1 MVFRT
6 FLNLSRGTRSSSTYI
21 GRNAKKS
28 IKDKFCGTKT
38 NGNNTGSNNNNGNH
52 NTTAGSG
59 SNGEYT
65 HPFFNPS
72 YQKPNELSLL
82 DNVTNNSNGNTNN
95 NSNNFTK
102 PHPSSAAIQNYI
114 IFDSYNPQNNTN
126 NNTNNSTL
134 ENIDNNLDNKDDQ
147 IIFKMTNF
155 KPNKNGQLN
164 ISIESITSNK
174 TTLNIRRLNSNSKK
188 TLILNNNFQF
198 NLNLLR
204 TFSTNIKE
212 NTNDKEL
219 LGNFEKLTINEE
231 STDNQNKIELIEDGQ
246 LTQQQNEFIDTIND
260 VTKIEEIETVQ
271 QREQHQIAELDDS
284 LNLIKDSNEFT
295 EQKIINT
302 SSHLEKTPELIN
314 SNTKDSIP
322 SMDESLSNP
331 DIELSENVESFL
343 TQQEF
348 LINNLLKINKHNEVL
363 SLFLRIRGKNIIPNL
378 SIYNSTLKS
387 IPLRSI
393 VDETIENKLTHL
405 LNVYSDML
413 SNNIKPNNETYN
425 LIINPLLSG
434 SLESYI
440 FSNFKDGYDFL
451 KIAMELFLITNNTAA
466 ATNTKFYQFNDEL
479 YLNLI
484 KCLNNYQAMDF
495 IHPVAYYNI
504 IKNLK
509 FKDESIKL
517 NILIELI
524 NFSKYFKDLSII
536 EFLYNDLKNF
546 NPKLLES
553 NQYNIYSSLIESFN
567 FSNNVSKST
576 KMLNDLL
583 SSNSNISKENIS
595 LLLSSYLKGLTF
607 INLNDAY
614 LSLMKFNS
622 IESLPD
628 VNLDCLLIMLKRSI
642 ELNDSNLIL
651 KLWNFILINSKFD
664 NEFNNLKFSDY
675 NRDYGYI
682 SNTFNL
688 LFEYLLKLNNNDLI
702 LKFTREL
709 IIKDSLTISINNLLP
724 LINYLSNF
732 KNENSNN
739 LLMKLINNQGLK
751 YKKSNN
757 VRLNEFLSL
766 IVNSLSNEFISN
778 NLFNSNFF
786 KSCCEDYRL
795 IDDNIFGLLKVFEIK
810 NSQNINSNEDLLKL
824 NYYSEVLKFEFEDLS
839 NYYVNLPKELE
850 NFKTSLINNISK
862 V

>member
-188 TLILNNNFQF
+188 TLILNNNNQF

-219 LGNFEKLTINEE
+219 LGNFEKLTINED

-246 LTQQQNEFIDTIND
+246 LQQQNEFIDTING

-484 KCLNNYQAMDF
+484 KCLNNYQAMYF

-524 NFSKYFKDLSII
+524 NFSKYFKDNSII

-553 NQYNIYSSLIESFN
+553 NQYNIYSNLIESFN

-810 NSQNINSNEDLLKL
+810 NSQNIDSNEDLLKL

-850 NFKTSLINNISK
+850 NFKNSLINNISK

>member
-331 DIELSENVESFL
+331 DIELSEN
-343 TQQEF
+343 
-348 LINNLLKINKHNEVL
+348 
-363 SLFLRIRGKNIIPNL
+363 R
-378 SIYNSTLKS
+378 
-387 IPLRSI
+387 
-393 VDETIENKLTHL
+393 
-405 LNVYSDML
+405 
-413 SNNIKPNNETYN
+413 
-425 LIINPLLSG
+425 
-434 SLESYI
+434 
-440 FSNFKDGYDFL
+440 
-451 KIAMELFLITNNTAA
+451 
-466 ATNTKFYQFNDEL
+466 
-479 YLNLI
+479 
-484 KCLNNYQAMDF
+484 
-495 IHPVAYYNI
+495 
-504 IKNLK
+504 
-509 FKDESIKL
+509 
-517 NILIELI
+517 
-524 NFSKYFKDLSII
+524 
-536 EFLYNDLKNF
+536 
-546 NPKLLES
+546 
-553 NQYNIYSSLIESFN
+553 
-567 FSNNVSKST
+567 
-576 KMLNDLL
+576 
-583 SSNSNISKENIS
+583 
-595 LLLSSYLKGLTF
+595 
-607 INLNDAY
+607 
-614 LSLMKFNS
+614 
-622 IESLPD
+622 
-628 VNLDCLLIMLKRSI
+628 
-642 ELNDSNLIL
+642 
-651 KLWNFILINSKFD
+651 
-664 NEFNNLKFSDY
+664 
-675 NRDYGYI
+675 
-682 SNTFNL
+682 
-688 LFEYLLKLNNNDLI
+688 
-702 LKFTREL
+702 
-709 IIKDSLTISINNLLP
+709 
-724 LINYLSNF
+724 
-732 KNENSNN
+732 
-739 LLMKLINNQGLK
+739 
-751 YKKSNN
+751 
-757 VRLNEFLSL
+757 
-766 IVNSLSNEFISN
+766 
-778 NLFNSNFF
+778 
-786 KSCCEDYRL
+786 
-795 IDDNIFGLLKVFEIK
+795 
-810 NSQNINSNEDLLKL
+810 
-824 NYYSEVLKFEFEDLS
+824 
-839 NYYVNLPKELE
+839 
-850 NFKTSLINNISK
+850 
-862 V
+862 